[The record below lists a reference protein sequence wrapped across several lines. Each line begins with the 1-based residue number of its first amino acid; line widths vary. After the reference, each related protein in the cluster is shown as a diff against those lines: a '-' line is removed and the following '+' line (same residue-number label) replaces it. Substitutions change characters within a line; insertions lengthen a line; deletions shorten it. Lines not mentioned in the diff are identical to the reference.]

1 MGICESK
8 KKEIRVM
15 HIQYKPI
22 IHENIQPIITIIKL
36 KIIRHI
42 IIPVYVKNEIEAQ
55 NLVNQEDILL
65 KNNPQIINA
74 INTIS
79 EEEQKEIDEYSKKI
93 KEEDYQDTISEDI
106 RNLHNKV
113 GNQKFNKENEPYL
126 AKVVGNVHHYIKVI
140 EQHTGKNVINPLV
153 RKEIQPVIQKEI
165 QPIIYNY

>member
-8 KKEIRVM
+8 KKEIQVM
-15 HIQYKPI
+15 HIQYQPI

-42 IIPVYVKNEIEAQ
+42 IKPVYVRNEMKAQ

-113 GNQKFNKENEPYL
+113 GNQKLNKENEPYL